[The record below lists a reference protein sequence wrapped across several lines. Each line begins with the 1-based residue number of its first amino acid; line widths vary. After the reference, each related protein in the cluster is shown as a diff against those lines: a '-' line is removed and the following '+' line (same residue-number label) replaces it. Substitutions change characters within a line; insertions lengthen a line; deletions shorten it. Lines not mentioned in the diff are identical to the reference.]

1 MQRQVV
7 ERYHINLLRWYTEVC
22 GDWVNEGCW
31 AGRFGSWLLTILIS
45 EDVYRTQSMLYFN
58 AMDKK
63 WDGIGIATPEE
74 EARLIEL
81 KGDRTDMHG
90 EQ

>member
-1 MQRQVV
+1 MKVAGQ
-7 ERYHINLLRWYTEVC
+7 
-22 GDWVNEGCW
+22 GGSGPGC
-31 AGRFGSWLLTILIS
+31 SQYLYQKMYI
-45 EDVYRTQSMLYFN
+45 EQSMLYFN